1 MADIQNTRRKG
12 LETWENAYKAVGK
25 TKEEIQDLNSEFAD
39 FVANL
44 NEFSDGTEVRFLD
57 FLDNLDDVSKHWKEI
72 NEWIDQNSTKLDQFT
87 GSLSNVRDI
96 FKSITELV
104 GGNRR
109 QIADGYSIARRLENL
124 AADSV
129 SILDREGGLTERT
142 VTNQIKK
149 SQILRDQF
157 RVRTESLAP
166 EVDFNRL
173 SQQDLDI
180 LRKKQNIQE
189 RLQKEAIKHLE
200 FLQENRGDR
209 KEIRA
214 LEEEIK
220 LRQLNIEYLDI
231 ENIKAV
237 KGLAKQLEYR
247 KELWRQQRAGGVAAG
262 ENSQS
267 IIPVN
272 IAAKLLQKAGLVD
285 QSSDLKDNYNEWVTR
300 RIDAIEKVKQA
311 QEALTEAEKQ
321 AEVTRKNAINRA
333 RRLGRVYK
341 EDLEKLREKAKEL
354 GIDIDKPYN
363 LNRLTEAQKAVL
375 RSYDE
380 IAAKKA
386 NLEQSTKSKVSGANK
401 AVQEATD
408 FRDKVEANRVSV
420 FADKFNFP
428 KIIESLGGIKSILT
442 AIAGILA
449 VAIFRQLLKF
459 DDEAVKTKRVI
470 GQWADASA
478 LANTKFVTGTE
489 VLKTMRELGEQ
500 FHINPVQVFS
510 SEELGRIAQ
519 AQKLTGMTSQA
530 AGNLAVQSKIT
541 GKNADTYRDSI
552 AKGANQANRLNH
564 SAVNLSAVQNDV
576 LNTSRAIALSYGK
589 NTEGLARAA
598 GAAAAL
604 GMNLQ
609 DVENISKNLMNFE
622 SSIEAEMQ
630 AQLLT
635 GMQLNL
641 AKAREYALNN
651 NLEGVA
657 SEIGR
662 QGMNAAKFSHMNYI
676 QQENMA
682 KALGMSREQMSK
694 MLIMQEINR
703 GLTAKQVAAMTGMRK
718 EDIEALSAQEKWQ
731 TMKQKFL
738 EALVPLLEPIL
749 QLTTDILIPVTR
761 FVLGPVTWLAGLIS
775 RIGGLVRENNVFV
788 RGLVGLLAI
797 GIPAALLRGIGL
809 VGILKKGFSGIA
821 GLTKGIATHIGG
833 WATKLKGASTASQ
846 ATQSIFDK
854 TANRWRDVKSG
865 RFVKAPEEKEGFLS
879 RIFGRTKDV
888 PTPEPKA
895 AESASKFGNT
905 FSSLGENM
913 GNILKG
919 AAAAAL
925 IAGAVF
931 VLAKAA
937 QEFMKVSWGSIGKA
951 VVGMLTL
958 VGAVALLGAVMSS
971 GVGAVAV
978 LAGAAAMVV
987 MAGAVGL
994 LGLALKQFENINWE
1008 TLGKLPVAMLS
1019 LASAGA
1025 LALIAGP
1032 SLALGAPMLLMGSL
1046 ALLAATVP
1054 LRAALQNLTIVKG
1067 DELGSFAEGINL
1079 TAVAVGNLAGSLR
1092 GLNLAKFTALT
1103 AINTLGNLGNAVA
1116 SRIARP
1122 QSDEIITTEKSGES
1136 KEIKRENIEAAVQ
1149 TITIKQAQVQ
1159 ASAQQIS
1166 VEQKAADLSKIE
1178 QKMDRLEKAINSLP
1192 RIMDWNE
1199 FNRAQRANG

>member
-96 FKSITELV
+96 FRSITELV

-109 QIADGYSIARRLENL
+109 QIADGYSIARKLENL

-157 RVRTESLAP
+157 KVRTESLAP

-173 SQQDLDI
+173 SQQDLDA
-180 LRKKQNIQE
+180 LKKKQNIQE
-189 RLQKEAIKHLE
+189 KLQKEALKQLE
-200 FLQENRGDR
+200 FLKENRGDR

-220 LRQLNIEYLDI
+220 LRQLNIEYLDV

-237 KGLAKQLEYR
+237 KGLAEQLKYR
-247 KELWRQQRAGGVAAG
+247 KELWRQQRAGGAAAG

-285 QSSDLKDNYNEWVTR
+285 QSSDLKDYYNEWVTR
-300 RIDAIEKVKQA
+300 RIAALEAVDQA
-311 QEALTEAEKQ
+311 QAAYDEAEKSSRI
-321 AEVTRKNAINRA
+321 ELNNLLDRKNESLKAANALEEKLKENRQNLQEA
-333 RRLGRVYK
+333 NANLALAGDFDEKELTEKRNHFVRENRL
-341 EDLEKLREKAKEL
+341 LEKELEEHRKKVEEYNRQIEANPINTSLGELNLAKQ
-354 GIDIDKPYN
+354 
-363 LNRLTEAQKAVL
+363 QKA
-375 RSYDE
+375 
-380 IAAKKA
+380 
-386 NLEQSTKSKVSGANK
+386 
-401 AVQEATD
+401 
-408 FRDKVEANRVSV
+408 SV

-428 KIIESLGGIKSILT
+428 KIIDSLGGIKSILT

-449 VAIFRQLLKF
+449 VAMFRQLLKF
-459 DDEAVKTKRVI
+459 DEEAVKTKRVI

-478 LANTKFVTGTE
+478 LANTRFVTGTE
-489 VLKTMRELGEQ
+489 VLKTMRDLGEQ

-510 SEELGRIAQ
+510 TEELGRIAQ
-519 AQKLTGMTSQA
+519 AQKLTGMTAQA

-541 GKNADTYRDSI
+541 GKNANTYRDEI

-651 NLEGVA
+651 DLEGVTR
-657 SEIGR
+657 EIGR
-662 QGMNAAKFSHMNYI
+662 QGMDAAKFSHMNYI

-703 GLTAKQVAAMTGMRK
+703 GLTAEQVAAMTGMRRQ
-718 EDIEALSAQEKWQ
+718 DIEALSAQEKWQ
-731 TMKQKFL
+731 TMKQQFL
-738 EALVPLLEPIL
+738 ESLVPLLEPIL
-749 QLTTDILIPVTR
+749 QVTSDILRLLSPIVK
-761 FVLGPVTWLAGLIS
+761 FVGWLAGQIS
-775 RIGGLVRENNVFV
+775 TLFGAIPENLVWV
-788 RGLVGLLAI
+788 RALSTAAI
-797 GIPAALLRGIGL
+797 GIAVTIGVNWLRGLRGAALLGTRLGGIFTGLGTKVKGIGA
-809 VGILKKGFSGIA
+809 GIGNWALQGKRLDKVLSKNGTITDPGRLAQRRAAYQRLRGKQGIGDKLGKPKPVNPIKTPVTTAAASG
-821 GLTKGIATHIGG
+821 
-833 WATKLKGASTASQ
+833 
-846 ATQSIFDK
+846 
-854 TANRWRDVKSG
+854 
-865 RFVKAPEEKEGFLS
+865 P
-879 RIFGRTKDV
+879 
-888 PTPEPKA
+888 
-895 AESASKFGNT
+895 SKMGKV
-905 FSSLGENM
+905 FSSLGK
-913 GNILKG
+913 NIAKIAIG
-919 AAAAAL
+919 AAAMGIMSLAL
-925 IAGAVF
+925 IGI
-931 VLAKAA
+931 AKALQMLRGVEWKQFGIMA
-937 QEFMKVSWGSIGKA
+937 ASIGLLA
-951 VVGMLTL
+951 GTM
-958 VGAVALLGAVMSS
+958 VALGAIMMS
-971 GVGAVAV
+971 GVGAA
-978 LAGAAAMVV
+978 
-987 MAGAVGL
+987 L
-994 LGLALKQFENINWE
+994 LG
-1008 TLGKLPVAMLS
+1008 GGM
-1019 LASAGA
+1019 
-1025 LALIAGP
+1025 
-1032 SLALGAPMLLMGSL
+1032 LALGMLAVGMIAVGAALDSLGKGLRSLPAGTELTSISGGIRAIAGSVGEL
-1046 ALLAATVP
+1046 AVKLKDLQP
-1054 LRAALQNLTIVKG
+1054 KKLRALGKAFKNLKGAGIQIQTPIQETEEIVSQVSKAP
-1067 DELGSFAEGINL
+1067 ES
-1079 TAVAVGNLAGSLR
+1079 T
-1092 GLNLAKFTALT
+1092 
-1103 AINTLGNLGNAVA
+1103 
-1116 SRIARP
+1116 
-1122 QSDEIITTEKSGES
+1122 GES

-1166 VEQKAADLSKIE
+1166 VATDLSKIE
-1178 QKMDRLEKAINSLP
+1178 QKIDSVVKAVVESRPDWKWLEFKIASNT
-1192 RIMDWNE
+1192 
-1199 FNRAQRANG
+1199 NGIS

>member
-96 FKSITELV
+96 FRSITELV

-109 QIADGYSIARRLENL
+109 QIADGYSIARKLENL

-142 VTNQIKK
+142 VINQIKK

-157 RVRTESLAP
+157 KVRTESLAP

-173 SQQDLDI
+173 SQQDLDV

-189 RLQKEAIKHLE
+189 KLQKEALKQLE

-220 LRQLNIEYLDI
+220 LRQLNIEYLDV

-237 KGLAKQLEYR
+237 KGLAEQLKYR
-247 KELWRQQRAGGVAAG
+247 KELWRQQRAGGTAAG

-300 RIDAIEKVKQA
+300 RVDAIEKVKQA

-321 AEVTRKNAINRA
+321 AEVTRKNAIDKA
-333 RRLGRVYK
+333 RRLGRTYK

-354 GIDIDKPYN
+354 GIDVDKSYN

-375 RSYDE
+375 QSYDK

-408 FRDKVEANRVSV
+408 FRDKAEANRVSV

-449 VAIFRQLLKF
+449 VAMFRQLLKF
-459 DDEAVKTKRVI
+459 DEEAVKTKRVI

-489 VLKTMRELGEQ
+489 VLKTMRDLGEQ

-510 SEELGRIAQ
+510 GEELGRIAQ
-519 AQKLTGMTSQA
+519 AQKLTGMTAQA

-576 LNTSRAIALSYGK
+576 LNTSRAITLSYGK

-651 NLEGVA
+651 DLEGVA
-657 SEIGR
+657 REVSR
-662 QGMNAAKFSHMNYI
+662 QGMDAAKFSHMNYI
-676 QQENMA
+676 QQDNMA
-682 KALGMSREQMSK
+682 KALGMSREEMSK

-703 GLTAKQVAAMTGMRK
+703 GLTAEQVAAMTGMRK
-718 EDIEALSAQEKWQ
+718 EDVEALSAQEKWQ
-731 TMKQKFL
+731 TMKQRFL
-738 EALVPLLEPIL
+738 ESLVPLLEPIL
-749 QLTTDILIPVTR
+749 QVTSDILRLVSPIVGLIGKLAGWLSTHSLFGKIDEDR
-761 FVLGPVTWLAGLIS
+761 IGLRALHTLVLGLGTAIAVNWL
-775 RIGGLVRENNVFV
+775 
-788 RGLVGLLAI
+788 RGLRG
-797 GIPAALLRGIGL
+797 AALLGTRLGGIFKGIGTTATG
-809 VGILKKGFSGIA
+809 VG
-821 GLTKGIATHIGG
+821 KGIWNWVKG
-833 WATKLKGASTASQ
+833 LQGASTVSQ
-846 ATQSIFDK
+846 ALNT
-854 TANRWRDVKSG
+854 TGMVRGRSG
-865 RFVKAPEEKEGFLS
+865 RLHSPEVVERARNIRNLRKGGSVPPVPAGATGAS
-879 RIFGRTKDV
+879 RVGKV
-888 PTPEPKA
+888 
-895 AESASKFGNT
+895 
-905 FSSLGENM
+905 FSSLGK
-913 GNILKG
+913 NIGKIAIG
-919 AAAAAL
+919 AAAMGIMSLAL
-925 IAGAVF
+925 IGI
-931 VLAKAA
+931 AKALQMLRGVEWKQFGVMA
-937 QEFMKVSWGSIGKA
+937 ASIGLLA
-951 VVGMLTL
+951 GTMI
-958 VGAVALLGAVMSS
+958 ALGAIMMS
-971 GVGAVAV
+971 GVGAA
-978 LAGAAAMVV
+978 
-987 MAGAVGL
+987 L
-994 LGLALKQFENINWE
+994 LG
-1008 TLGKLPVAMLS
+1008 GGM
-1019 LASAGA
+1019 
-1025 LALIAGP
+1025 
-1032 SLALGAPMLLMGSL
+1032 LALGMLAVGMIAVGAALDSLGKGLRSLPAGTELTSISGGIRAIAGSVGEL
-1046 ALLAATVP
+1046 AVKLKDLQP
-1054 LRAALQNLTIVKG
+1054 RKLRALGKAFKNLKGAGIQIQTPIQETGEIVGQVSKAP
-1067 DELGSFAEGINL
+1067 E
-1079 TAVAVGNLAGSLR
+1079 
-1092 GLNLAKFTALT
+1092 
-1103 AINTLGNLGNAVA
+1103 NT
-1116 SRIARP
+1116 
-1122 QSDEIITTEKSGES
+1122 GES
-1136 KEIKRENIEAAVQ
+1136 KEIKRETIEAAAQNIV
-1149 TITIKQAQVQ
+1149 IKQAQVQ

-1166 VEQKAADLSKIE
+1166 VEQKATDLSKIE
-1178 QKMDRLEKAINSLP
+1178 QKIDRVVTAIRQATPS
-1192 RIMDWNE
+1192 DWNWLE
-1199 FNRAQRANG
+1199 FNRAYEANT